1 MTLAQH
7 LLSRFHAIPRK
18 QLEMGG
24 KAMWAQMLDGAKNL
38 NKLADSTT
46 FYDYTQVATL
56 LLAAVQFFQILQDH
70 SA

>member
-38 NKLADSTT
+38 NKLAKMNPALDIDESMDDALLDSRL
-46 FYDYTQVATL
+46 VM
-56 LLAAVQFFQILQDH
+56 
-70 SA
+70 